1 MDMSA
6 HHAARNGNKPLPTP
20 ESTFLPSLVNP
31 LGSGQVMR
39 RRIRITRCLKGSRS
53 PAQSKGVCT

>member
-20 ESTFLPSLVNP
+20 ESTFLPSLVHP

-53 PAQSKGVCT
+53 PAQS